1 MFLSNIL
8 HRTAKRFRVL
18 SKLSISFASKAA
30 YKFLLVFVLIF
41 GSAQASFAEDEL
53 VTNLNPTHK
62 AEFGEVVYLY
72 FQQDYQQVLQLT
84 EVGLKQHGFTGIDQ
98 ADTDRLNLMQGASQL
113 QLGLYAKSQEKFATL
128 LSQTTSDYVQAK
140 TWFFMAKAGF
150 NNKQAYLSERAYA
163 AIAQNDLRDYL
174 SNDQWF
180 ELLYLTAHTRM
191 QNQQDWQS
199 LFDQI
204 PKQSIF
210 SAYLLANHASTLFNQ
225 GAYEESSNTFMRAKQ
240 ALIAHQNSGFYIVEV
255 ATDVYDSITWAI
267 TPWRWFDDNA
277 IAQQAMLER
286 EEQQLKAEQ
295 DALFDRINIGLGQ
308 SLLQQADLG
317 NAIAVIRN
325 IASEGAEADQ
335 ALLAYGWANAREN
348 RWQEAMSAWQYM
360 QQNTVG
366 LSSLQASYGL
376 AYAYGQQDNLGRA
389 FFALQTTTEQI
400 DNTTNALEIFS
411 RVVSEE
417 TFFDQYNEKW
427 PAQLADLKL
436 DFFALSGDFDAEYLL
451 EVRQQS
457 IEILKDIEDKKLRLL
472 QLEQMLDERT
482 QSFQGRQ
489 QELSLDQAQA
499 QLAQAQ
505 QNIDDLHAMLDKSDD
520 FESQLILSRKMADS
534 DSRVHINRLDN
545 AIARHTRLK
554 TDPAQKRPVRP
565 RYQTRLDRLEGI
577 LIWQLMDNFV
587 AQKWEHQ
594 KLLKEAE
601 NAMDMA
607 KAQYQ
612 NLQAKSQA
620 QNAFSAERQQFKD
633 MNEAL
638 SLQSKYAKDLYSNTT
653 KRLSSNLLALIEE
666 RQSQLQ
672 QQGVNT
678 RLAMLRIQDLTEQ
691 GAR

>member
-1 MFLSNIL
+1 MLLSNIF
-8 HRTAKRFRVL
+8 HCIAKRHRVL
-18 SKLSISFASKAA
+18 STSRTCFANIPSSKC
-30 YKFLLVFVLIF
+30 LLALALIF
-41 GSAQASFAEDEL
+41 GSVQAPFAKDEL
-53 VTNLNPTHK
+53 ATNLLPTHK
-62 AEFGEVVYLY
+62 AEFGELVYLY
-72 FQQDYQQVLQLT
+72 FQKDYQQVLQLT
-84 EVGLKQHGFTGIDQ
+84 EVGLKQHGFTGIDK

-113 QLGLYAKSQEKFATL
+113 QLGLYAKSQEKFASL

-150 NNKQAYLSERAYA
+150 NNKQTYLSEQAYA
-163 AIAQNDLRDYL
+163 AIAKDDLRDYL
-174 SNDQWF
+174 SNEQWF

-199 LFDQI
+199 LFDKI

-210 SAYLLANHASTLFNQ
+210 AAYLLANHATMLFNQ

-267 TPWRWFDDNA
+267 TPWRWFDENA
-277 IAQQAMLER
+277 IAQQATLER
-286 EEQQLKAEQ
+286 EEQQLRTEQ

-360 QQNTVG
+360 QENTLG

-411 RVVSEE
+411 SEVNE
-417 TFFDQYNEKW
+417 ATFFDQYNERW
-427 PAQLADLKL
+427 PAELADLKL
-436 DFFALSGDFDAEYLL
+436 DFFALSGDFDAKYLL
-451 EVRQQS
+451 DVRQQS
-457 IEILKDIEDKKLRLL
+457 IEILKDIEDKKLRLK

-482 QSFQGRQ
+482 QSFQARQ

-499 QLAQAQ
+499 QLDQAQ
-505 QNIDDLHAMLDKSDD
+505 QNIDALHALLAVSDD
-520 FESQLILSRKMADS
+520 FESQLMLSKRMAS
-534 DSRVHINRLDN
+534 NDSRAHIERLDN

-577 LIWQLMDNFV
+577 LIWQLMDNIV

-601 NAMDMA
+601 NAMEIA

-620 QNAFSAERQQFKD
+620 QDAFSAERQQFKD

-638 SLQSKYAKDLYSNTT
+638 NLQSQYATDLYTNTT

-672 QQGVNT
+672 QQVVNT

>member
-1 MFLSNIL
+1 MLLSNFLSCIATRL
-8 HRTAKRFRVL
+8 RVISES
-18 SKLSISFASKAA
+18 SKSIAHGKAS
-30 YKFLLVFVLIF
+30 KFLLAVILIC
-41 GSAQASFAEDEL
+41 GSLQLSLAQDENQS
-53 VTNLNPTHK
+53 TLNPAHK
-62 AEFGEVVYLY
+62 AAFGELVYLY

-113 QLGLYAKSQEKFATL
+113 QLGMYAKSQEKFSAL

-163 AIAQNDLRDYL
+163 AIAQDDLRDYL
-174 SNDQWF
+174 SDEQWY

-191 QNQQDWQS
+191 QNQQDWQT

-210 SAYLLANHASTLFNQ
+210 ASYLLANQASALFNQ
-225 GAYEESSNTFMRAKQ
+225 GAFEESSNTFMRAKQ

-286 EEQQLKAEQ
+286 EEQQLKTEQ

-360 QQNTVG
+360 QENTLG

-400 DNTTNALEIFS
+400 DTTTSALEMFAS
-411 RVVSEE
+411 DVRQD
-417 TFFDQYNEKW
+417 TFFDQYNDLW
-427 PAQLADLKL
+427 PAVLADLKL
-436 DFFALSGDFDAEYLL
+436 DFFSLSSNFDAKYLL
-451 EVRQQS
+451 DIRQQS
-457 IEILKDIEDKKLRLL
+457 IDILKDIEDKQTRLQ

-482 QSFQGRQ
+482 QSFQARQ
-489 QELSLDQAQA
+489 KQLSLAQA
-499 QLAQAQ
+499 KTQLDQAQ
-505 QNIDDLHAMLDKSDD
+505 QNIDAMHGLLDVSDG
-520 FESQLILSRKMADS
+520 FEEQLILSRKMAGE
-534 DSRVHINRLDN
+534 DSRVHIDRLDN
-545 AIARHTRLK
+545 AIARHIRLK
-554 TDPAQKRPVRP
+554 TDPEQKRPVRP

-577 LIWQLMDNFV
+577 LIWQLMDNIV

-594 KLLKEAE
+594 KLLKQAEEA
-601 NAMDMA
+601 MMLA

-612 NLQAKSQA
+612 NLQTKSQA
-620 QNAFSAERQQFKD
+620 QDAFSAERQQFEN

-638 SLQSKYAKDLYSNTT
+638 DMQSKYAKNLYNSATQL
-653 KRLSSNLLALIEE
+653 LSSNLIALIEE
-666 RQSQLQ
+666 RQLQLQ
-672 QQGVNT
+672 QQAVNT